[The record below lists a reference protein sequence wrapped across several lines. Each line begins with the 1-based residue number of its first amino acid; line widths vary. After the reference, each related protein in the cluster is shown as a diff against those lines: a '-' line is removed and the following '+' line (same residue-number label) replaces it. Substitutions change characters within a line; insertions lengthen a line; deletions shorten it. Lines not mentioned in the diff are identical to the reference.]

1 MSISYA
7 NISSIMDP
15 LVYMKPLPNHNIKNG
30 SVVKIKTKDGEIRT
44 GQVLTVSKDVVVI
57 QVVEGSFGLTLGTTQ
72 VTFLDEVFKVGVSR
86 EMMGRRFNGI
96 GEPIDGGEPIL
107 PEVLLDINGEP
118 MNPVTRDYPRDVIQ
132 TGISSFDTLN
142 TLVRGQKLPIFSGQG
157 LPHNRLVAQIVNN
170 AKVRTN
176 EPFVTIFCG
185 IGLLAEQALYFQQ
198 KFEERGST
206 KVISFINLA
215 SDPTIERLLI
225 PKVALTTAEFLA
237 FQHDMHVLVV
247 LSDITNYAE
256 ALREISNVKG
266 EIPARKGFPGYMYSD
281 FASIYERAGRIKG
294 KKGSITQIPVIS
306 MPNDDIT
313 HPIPDLTGY
322 ITEGQIVLSR
332 DYHQQGLFPPI
343 YPLSSLSRLMK
354 DAIGKEN
361 TREDHADLSS
371 QLYACYS
378 KALEIRELESIIGTE
393 SLSEIDKQYLTFAN
407 LFEQNFINQ
416 GDSERPFEKTFNLAW
431 KLLSI
436 MDRSELIR
444 VKREF
449 IEKYYVENVDI
460 NSIY

>member
-1 MSISYA
+1 
-7 NISSIMDP
+7 
-15 LVYMKPLPNHNIKNG
+15 
-30 SVVKIKTKDGEIRT
+30 
-44 GQVLTVSKDVVVI
+44 
-57 QVVEGSFGLTLGTTQ
+57 
-72 VTFLDEVFKVGVSR
+72 
-86 EMMGRRFNGI
+86 
-96 GEPIDGGEPIL
+96 
-107 PEVLLDINGEP
+107 
-118 MNPVTRDYPRDVIQ
+118 
-132 TGISSFDTLN
+132 
-142 TLVRGQKLPIFSGQG
+142 
-157 LPHNRLVAQIVNN
+157 
-170 AKVRTN
+170 
-176 EPFVTIFCG
+176 
-185 IGLLAEQALYFQQ
+185 
-198 KFEERGST
+198 
-206 KVISFINLA
+206 
-215 SDPTIERLLI
+215 
-225 PKVALTTAEFLA
+225 
-237 FQHDMHVLVV
+237 
-247 LSDITNYAE
+247 
-256 ALREISNVKG
+256 
-266 EIPARKGFPGYMYSD
+266 
-281 FASIYERAGRIKG
+281 
-294 KKGSITQIPVIS
+294 